1 MKRGPTG
8 LPAWMVQRA
17 SAVYLLLFLIFVLA
31 SFALAP
37 PLSRNEWLQ
46 WLAHPA
52 MRLALAV
59 FFAALLAHM
68 WVGLRDVLL
77 DYAQPVRIRPYLLA
91 ALAAALCG
99 LGVWAVLILLRIPT

>member
-8 LPAWMVQRA
+8 LPAWLVQRA
-17 SAVYLLLFLIFVLA
+17 SAVYLLLFLVFVLA

-37 PLSRNEWLQ
+37 VHSHAEWLQ
-46 WLAHPA
+46 WLARPG
-52 MRLALAV
+52 MRVALAV

-77 DYAQPVRIRPYLLA
+77 DYAQPVRIRPYLLIG
-91 ALAAALCG
+91 LAAGLCG
-99 LGVWAVLILLRIPT
+99 LAVWAGSILLRIPA

>member
-1 MKRGPTG
+1 MKRGLTG
-8 LPAWMVQRA
+8 LPAWLVQRA

-37 PLSRNEWLQ
+37 PHSRNEWLQ